1 MPRSH
6 QLAELQYA
14 IMRVLWKEGEASVA
28 RVHEVLGPDRERA
41 LTTIATMLA
50 KMEKKGVVAHRAS
63 GRQFLY
69 RARVSE
75 ADVRRSMVGELTRRL
90 FRGDA
95 AALVSHLLEEEEID
109 ATELQRLKSLIAE
122 KSSAGSE
129 RSGSERSG
137 KERRRGR

>member
-6 QLAELQYA
+6 QLADLQYA

-28 RVHEVLGPDRERA
+28 RVQEALGPNRERA

-50 KMEKKGVVAHRAS
+50 KMEKKGVVAHRS
-63 GRQFLY
+63 VGRQFLY
-69 RARVSE
+69 RSKVSE

-95 AALVSHLLEEEEID
+95 AALVSHLLSEEDIDREELD
-109 ATELQRLKSLIAE
+109 RLKALIAE
-122 KSSAGSE
+122 KEG
-129 RSGSERSG
+129 
-137 KERRRGR
+137 RRGR

>member
-1 MPRSH
+1 VPRSH
-6 QLAELQYA
+6 QLAELQHA

-28 RVHEVLGPDRERA
+28 RVQVALGPDRERA

-50 KMEKKGVVAHRAS
+50 KMEKKGVVAHRAA

-69 RARVSE
+69 RARISE

-109 ATELQRLKSLIAE
+109 PASLERLRALIAG
-122 KSSAGSE
+122 KSSPGP
-129 RSGSERSG
+129 ERSG
-137 KERRRGR
+137 KERRRDR

>member
-6 QLAELQYA
+6 HLADLQYA

-28 RVHEVLGPDRERA
+28 RVHETLGPDRRRA

-50 KMEKKGVVAHRAS
+50 KMEKKGVVAHRAA
-63 GRQFLY
+63 GRQFVY

-75 ADVRRSMVGELTRRL
+75 AAVRRSMVGELKRRL

-95 AALVSHLLEEEEID
+95 AALVSHLLTEEEVDPDEIERIQ
-109 ATELQRLKSLIAE
+109 AMIAE
-122 KSSAGSE
+122 KKKGPP
-129 RSGSERSG
+129 
-137 KERRRGR
+137 RGH

>member
-6 QLAELQYA
+6 QLADLQYA
-14 IMRVLWKEGEASVA
+14 IMRVLWREGEASVA
-28 RVHEVLGPDRERA
+28 RVHEVLGSDKERA

-50 KMEKKGVVAHRAS
+50 KMERKGVVTHRS
-63 GRQFLY
+63 VGRQFLY
-69 RARVSE
+69 RAKVSE
-75 ADVRRSMVGELTRRL
+75 EDVRRSMVGELTRRL

-109 ATELQRLKSLIAE
+109 PNELERLKALIAE
-122 KSSAGSE
+122 KTASRPEG
-129 RSGSERSG
+129 RLG